1 MLAPEEGDGGLVLQ
15 CFLQAG
21 IWGCRQ
27 CLALMGSNLIALN
40 HHIWGRREQ
49 MAHYMENF
57 SAYCSKEAVTWPLS
71 LGASG
76 SAGTSNFGAACSPQ
90 PCVLPGHPPHPQS
103 GSVQR
108 HELAHV
114 SGGKAY
120 ELCKTQRRC
129 RVYSCEI
136 FPVN

>member
-1 MLAPEEGDGGLVLQ
+1 MLAPEEGDWGLVLQ

-57 SAYCSKEAVTWPLS
+57 SAYCSKEAVTWPLL

-76 SAGTSNFGAACSPQ
+76 SAGTSNFGAPCSPALRAARASPSPPERLSAEARAG
-90 PCVLPGHPPHPQS
+90 PCV
-103 GSVQR
+103 R
-108 HELAHV
+108 
-114 SGGKAY
+114 GKG
-120 ELCKTQRRC
+120 L
-129 RVYSCEI
+129 
-136 FPVN
+136 

>member
-1 MLAPEEGDGGLVLQ
+1 
-15 CFLQAG
+15 
-21 IWGCRQ
+21 
-27 CLALMGSNLIALN
+27 
-40 HHIWGRREQ
+40 
-49 MAHYMENF
+49 MAHYVENF
-57 SAYCSKEAVTWPLS
+57 SAYCSTEPVTWPLS

-76 SAGTSNFGAACSPQ
+76 SAGTSNFGVPCSPQ
-90 PCVLPGHPPHPQS
+90 PRVLLGQPSRPQS

-129 RVYSCEI
+129 WVYSCEI